1 MGGAEKLCS
10 LVPTVDAMELHTH
23 THREK
28 EREREREREQRGGGG
43 HKKLSQSQGER
54 EIFYSN
60 SSMARFENVCRV
72 TVFVCVTAFL

>member
-10 LVPTVDAMELHTH
+10 LVPTVDAMEVAHTH
-23 THREK
+23 TQR
-28 EREREREREQRGGGG
+28 EREREREREQRGGRG

-60 SSMARFENVCRV
+60 SSMACFENVCRV